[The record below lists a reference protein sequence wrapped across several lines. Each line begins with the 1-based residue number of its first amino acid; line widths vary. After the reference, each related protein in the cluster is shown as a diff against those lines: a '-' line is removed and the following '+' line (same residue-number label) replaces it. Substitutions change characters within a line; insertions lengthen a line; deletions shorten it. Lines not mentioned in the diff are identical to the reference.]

1 MMRYLLF
8 ATVGTALFMA
18 VYWLIRRDRWL
29 QLSRWYL
36 LGTLVLSLVLPLFRF
51 TVPASVAEGLGMG
64 KLMLPEVSSEALGS
78 VVEVVE
84 VSSDDGVERVQIP
97 IRSFIYLGGVA
108 VMLVVLGVR
117 LVRMRLRL
125 RRFEFERCE
134 GFRLALTDDDTP
146 AFSFINYI
154 VIGRRDYSEE
164 ELQLILA
171 HERAHVR
178 QHHTAEMLFV
188 QLLKCVLWFNPFV
201 WLYEQELRQ
210 VHEYLA
216 DDVVLRQSDRTE
228 YLRLLFHQTT
238 GVGYCAISNNFS
250 FSPFKKRITMMT
262 QKKSRSGAAKVLLAI
277 PVAALLLFVNCKTS
291 IDIPDRFDI
300 EDGSYERAG
309 GIVDTYKDGQLVQR
323 VIGSV
328 EVPLEEVGD
337 HMILSSQKEA
347 KEFQAELLKK
357 TPVLQSHMFGMYRQG
372 GLGFPQY
379 FDVYWASGS
388 SIWMTEDVSDLVVE
402 AQFDCGGKSLP
413 EVVITALQYPESAKK
428 DGIEGKVIVRFAVEK
443 DGSVKDIEVVKG
455 LREDCD
461 SAALACVRQV
471 IAPYW
476 RPATFNGKPARSIF
490 YLPINFQLK

>member
-8 ATVGTALFMA
+8 ATLATALFMA
-18 VYWLIRRDRWL
+18 VYWLLRRDRWL
-29 QLSRWYL
+29 QLSRWFL
-36 LGTLVLSLVLPLFRF
+36 LGTLALSLVLPAFRF

-64 KLMLPEVSSEALGS
+64 GLMLPEVSSEASRG

-84 VSSDDGVERVQIP
+84 VPVDEGVVRVEMP
-97 IRSFIYLGGVA
+97 IWALVYLGGVA
-108 VMLVVLGVR
+108 VMVVVLGVR
-117 LVRMRLRL
+117 WVRMWLRL
-125 RRFEFERCE
+125 RKFVFERRE

-154 VIGRRDYSEE
+154 VIGRRGYSEE

-171 HERAHVR
+171 HERTHVG

-188 QLLKCVLWFNPFV
+188 QLVKCVLWFDPFV

-216 DDVVLRQSDRTE
+216 DDAVLRQSDRTE

-250 FSPFKKRITMMT
+250 FSPLKQRITMMT
-262 QKKSRSGAAKVLLAI
+262 QKKSRFGAAKVLLAL

-291 IDIPDRFDI
+291 IDIPDHFMI
-300 EDGSYERAG
+300 EDGSYELAG
-309 GIVDTYKDGQLVQR
+309 GMVDTYKDGQLVQR

-337 HMILSSQKEA
+337 HMVLSSQKEA
-347 KEFQAELLKK
+347 KEFLAELVKK
-357 TPVLQSHMFGMYRQG
+357 TPVLQTHMFGMYQQG
-372 GLGFPQY
+372 GEGFPQY
-379 FDVYWASGS
+379 FDVYWTSGT
-388 SIWMTEDVSDLVVE
+388 SIWMKEDVGDLVVD
-402 AQFDCGGKSLP
+402 AQFDCNGKDLP
-413 EVVITALQYPESAKK
+413 EVMGEALKYPESAKK
-428 DGIEGKVIVRFAVEK
+428 DGVEGTVFVRFAVEK
-443 DGSVKDIEVVKG
+443 DGSVKDVEVIRG
-455 LREDCD
+455 LRDDCD
-461 SAALACVRQV
+461 QAALECVKRT

-490 YLPINFQLK
+490 FLPIQFRMQ

>member
-8 ATVGTALFMA
+8 ATLATALFMA
-18 VYWLIRRDRWL
+18 VYWLLRRDRWL
-29 QLSRWYL
+29 QLSRWFL
-36 LGTLVLSLVLPLFRF
+36 LGTLALSLVLPAFRF

-64 KLMLPEVSSEALGS
+64 GLMLPEVSSEASRG

-84 VSSDDGVERVQIP
+84 VPVDEGVERVEMP
-97 IRSFIYLGGVA
+97 IWAFVYLGGVA
-108 VMLVVLGVR
+108 VMVVVLGVR
-117 LVRMRLRL
+117 WVRMWLRL
-125 RRFEFERCE
+125 RKFVFERRE

-154 VIGRRDYSEE
+154 VIGRRGYSEE

-171 HERAHVR
+171 HERTHVG

-188 QLLKCVLWFNPFV
+188 QLVKCVLWFDPFV

-210 VHEYLA
+210 VHEFLA
-216 DDVVLRQSDRTE
+216 DDAVLRQSDRTE

-250 FSPFKKRITMMT
+250 FSPLKQRITMMT
-262 QKKSRSGAAKVLLAI
+262 QKKSRFGAAKVLLAL

-291 IDIPDRFDI
+291 IDIPDHFMI
-300 EDGSYERAG
+300 EDGSYELAG
-309 GIVDTYKDGQLVQR
+309 GMVDTYKDGQLVQR

-337 HMILSSQKEA
+337 HMVLSSQKEA
-347 KEFQAELLKK
+347 KEFLAELVKK
-357 TPVLQSHMFGMYRQG
+357 TPVLQTHMFGMYKQG
-372 GLGFPQY
+372 GEGFPQY
-379 FDVYWASGS
+379 FDVYWTSGT
-388 SIWMTEDVSDLVVE
+388 SIWMKEDVGDLVVD
-402 AQFDCGGKSLP
+402 AQFDCNGKGLP
-413 EVVITALQYPESAKK
+413 EVMGEALKYPESAKK
-428 DGIEGKVIVRFAVEK
+428 DGVEGTVFVRFAVEK
-443 DGSVKDIEVVKG
+443 DGSVKDVEVIRG
-455 LREDCD
+455 LRDDCD
-461 SAALACVRQV
+461 QAALECVKRT

-490 YLPINFQLK
+490 FLPIQFRMK